1 MVGRGVAS
9 MCDGPEPA
17 STHSPIFLHVESIYS
32 LVVVTMMMAVR
43 MLVMLVVVM
52 VAVVMGR

>member
-1 MVGRGVAS
+1 

-52 VAVVMGR
+52 VAVVMGRR